1 MRIGILSDVHSNL
14 LALRSVLED
23 SNFDLILHA
32 GDVVGYN
39 PFPNEVIY
47 QFRKHDVISILGNH
61 DKAVIGSEKYD
72 LPDYVDKA
80 IQWSKKNLSE
90 ENTHYLKQLQSSNS
104 IEVDGKVLRLVHG
117 SPSDPNEYMYPTD
130 VTLDLVN
137 NLDTGVD
144 VLIWGHTHYPIVT
157 RINDVTLLNPGS
169 VGQPRDGDWRAC
181 YVEYNTSESSITLH
195 REKYDL
201 EALRKKHKSTSL
213 PKEIVEKFYQE

>member
-14 LALRSVLED
+14 FALRSVLED

-39 PFPNEVIY
+39 PFPNEVIN

-61 DKAVIGSEKYD
+61 DKAVIGSAKYNF
-72 LPDYVDKA
+72 PDYVDKA

-117 SPSDPNEYMYPTD
+117 SPSDPNEYVYPTD

-144 VLIWGHTHYPIVT
+144 VLIWGHTHYPIIT
-157 RINDVTLLNPGS
+157 KINDVSLLNPGS

-181 YVEYNTSESSITLH
+181 YIEYNTSESSITLH

-201 EALRKKHKSTSL
+201 EALRKKHKRTSL
-213 PKEIVEKFYQE
+213 PKEIVERFYQE

>member
-14 LALRSVLED
+14 FALRSVLED
-23 SNFDLILHA
+23 SNFDLILHS

-39 PFPNEVIY
+39 PFPNEVIN

-61 DKAVIGSEKYD
+61 DKAVIGSAKYNF
-72 LPDYVDKA
+72 PDYVDKA

-117 SPSDPNEYMYPTD
+117 SPSDPNEYVYPTD

-144 VLIWGHTHYPIVT
+144 VLIWGHTHYPIIT
-157 RINDVTLLNPGS
+157 KINDVSLLNPGS

-181 YVEYNTSESSITLH
+181 YIEYNTSESSITLH

-201 EALRKKHKSTSL
+201 EALRKKHKRTSL
-213 PKEIVEKFYQE
+213 PKEIVERFYQE